1 MSSLQPHR
9 QITTPIIFI
18 HRLSMPMAFID
29 QRQHYLR
36 IEAISRQQPDHGIS
50 SQVWLWLAA
59 SRKINFILTYLFI
72 LSAEAPIE
80 SSGYRSVFSPST
92 LIALVAFHLLFRLM
106 KNFPLCWLKMLVW
119 KNCPT
124 QTQSCKYVHR
134 FSKVH
139 ISRCNVLQNCT
150 KFLKVTS
157 KTELTS
163 AYSLHHIC

>member
-50 SQVWLWLAA
+50 LQVWLWLAA

-139 ISRCNVLQNCT
+139 ISRLQCFT
-150 KFLKVTS
+150 KLYKIFKS
-157 KTELTS
+157 DQ
-163 AYSLHHIC
+163 